1 MTVLAVVP
9 TSRELEA
16 LTGLLAERGHEAS
29 ELQAGR
35 LSVWKYAGGR
45 LLVAHGGLGK
55 VQFGLHTQHLLDNVS
70 GVRLVICA
78 GTAGGLSPDVAVGDV
93 VVASTTIEHDFNT
106 AMFENPRPSFDGDET
121 AIAALKTA
129 LEGSAP
135 GFAVRFGTIVSRDE
149 SIVESARAAE
159 IHRSTGALAAAW
171 EGAGGARA
179 SGFCE
184 TPFLEVRG
192 ISDGANESAPDEFV
206 KNVPIAMKSVATVLG
221 MIAGLPRDER

>member
-9 TSRELEA
+9 TSREFEA
-16 LTGLLAERGHEAS
+16 LTEFLAEWGHEAG

-35 LSVWKYAGGR
+35 LPIKEYAAGR
-45 LLVAHGGLGK
+45 LLVARGGLGK
-55 VQFGLHTQHLLDNVS
+55 VQFSLHTQHLLDNLA
-70 GVRLVICA
+70 GVNLVVCA
-78 GTAGGLSPDVAVGDV
+78 GTAGGLGPDPAVGDV

-106 AMFENPRPSFDGDET
+106 AMFENPPPSFDGDET
-121 AIAALKTA
+121 AISALKTA
-129 LEGSAP
+129 LVGTAP
-135 GFAVRFGTIVSRDE
+135 GFAVRFGVVISRDE

-179 SGFCE
+179 SRFCE

-206 KNVPIAMKSVATVLG
+206 KNVPIAMKSVAEVLC
-221 MIAGLPRDER
+221 MLAGLRRDGR